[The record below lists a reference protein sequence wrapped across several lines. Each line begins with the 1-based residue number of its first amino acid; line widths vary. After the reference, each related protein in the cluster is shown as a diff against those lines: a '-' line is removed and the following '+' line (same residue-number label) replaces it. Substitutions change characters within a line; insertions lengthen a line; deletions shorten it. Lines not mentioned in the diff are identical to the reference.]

1 MTKTIGILYGTEN
14 TFPLALIERINRK
27 KIKGVK
33 AESVLIDQVS
43 EAGKTGY
50 SVLIDRISD
59 NIPFYQSYLKST
71 AVSGTSIIN
80 NPLLAS
86 INDHFLAISIIKQAG
101 IPVPKTVL
109 LPSKERP
116 EGTSENSFRNL
127 AFPMAW
133 ESMFEYI
140 GFPAYLKPI
149 AGSTEGSVYEVQNV
163 SDLWNKHER
172 TGQRVMILQEKIQF
186 HDYFRCYCVGQKD
199 VHIMPFEPNN
209 PPHLRYATQVKMTGE
224 EQEKV
229 LPLIRDYTLLINQ
242 TLGYDFSAI
251 EFGIRNGLPVA
262 INLSDISPDADLY
275 SIGPDNFEWLVEA
288 VANFAIQ
295 KALQHEEGK
304 TNLTWGTTLL
314 AAVTNSETTKAT
326 TGALAKTGKA
336 TAKIKPLNKDN

>member
-14 TFPLALIERINRK
+14 TFPLALIERINSK

-43 EAGKTGY
+43 PSIKTTY

-59 NIPFYQSYLKST
+59 VVPFYQSFLKNA
-71 AVSGTSIIN
+71 AVSGTTVLN
-80 NPLLAS
+80 NPLGGC
-86 INDHFLAISIIKQAG
+86 INDHFLAISLIRQIG
-101 IPVPKTVL
+101 VPVPKTVL

-116 EGTSENSFRNL
+116 NGTSENSFRNL

-133 ESMFEYI
+133 ESMFEQI
-140 GFPAYLKPI
+140 GFPAYLKPATGVI
-149 AGSTEGSVYEVQNV
+149 ENLVSEVVNV

-172 TGQRVMILQEKIQF
+172 TGQQVMMLQEKIEF
-186 HDYFRCYCVGQKD
+186 HDYFRCYCVGQKE
-199 VHIMPFEPNN
+199 VHIMPYEPNN

-251 EFGIRNGLPVA
+251 EFGIRNGIPVA
-262 INLSDISPDADLY
+262 INLSDTSPDADLY

-288 VANFAIQ
+288 VTNLAIE
-295 KALQHEEGK
+295 KAMIQTEGK
-304 TNLTWGTTLL
+304 TNLTWGSFIH
-314 AAVTNSETTKAT
+314 ASVKDIVSTKPAT
-326 TGALAKTGKA
+326 KGKTSKA
-336 TAKIKPLNKDN
+336 TAKIKPLNKEN